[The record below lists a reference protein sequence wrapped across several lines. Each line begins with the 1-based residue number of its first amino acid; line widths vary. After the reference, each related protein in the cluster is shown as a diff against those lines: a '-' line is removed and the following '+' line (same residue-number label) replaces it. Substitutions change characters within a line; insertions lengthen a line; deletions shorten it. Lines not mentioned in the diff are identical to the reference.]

1 MHGWSLDQDGFCFS
15 CNIFV
20 KVIPNLKDYEIM
32 SMIHKL
38 NDLDYIITDSD
49 GELSALGR
57 KIAEMMDLNP
67 NKLNENR
74 FNIQLFAPK
83 LMKLYK
89 DYFTDFDIH
98 IEP

>member
-1 MHGWSLDQDGFCFS
+1 
-15 CNIFV
+15 
-20 KVIPNLKDYEIM
+20 
-32 SMIHKL
+32 MIHKL